1 MLIAVIDDSVAIV
14 NGLKY
19 WGTAMEVI
27 LSQDVDALGKL
38 GEVIKVKDGYAR
50 NFLIPE
56 KLAYVA
62 TAANLKRIEQQKKN
76 RKIQDEKNKKEAEEL
91 AEKLSKVSCTV
102 SVEVN
107 DLDKLYGAISET
119 DVVKSLE
126 VEGFAVDKKA
136 IVIENP
142 IEELGIFEIGVHLY
156 PEVTAKIR
164 LWVTKK

>member
-19 WGTAMEVI
+19 RGTAMEII
-27 LSQDVDALGKL
+27 LSQNVDALGKL
-38 GEVIKVKDGYAR
+38 GEVVKVKDGYAR
-50 NFLIPE
+50 NFLIPK
-56 KLAYVA
+56 KLAYVV
-62 TAANLKRIEQQKKN
+62 TAANLKRIEQQEKN

-91 AEKLSKVSCTV
+91 AEKLSKASCTV

-119 DVVKSLE
+119 DIVKALE
-126 VEGFAVDKKA
+126 VEGFAVDKKT